1 MFDIS
6 PVDREGTTQIW
17 DYFVDFFDKNLK
29 KYLDVKSKGLY
40 KPAGLLLSVR
50 LKGGKICPKRH
61 YCF

>member
-6 PVDREGTTQIW
+6 PVDREGTPQIW
-17 DYFVDFFDKNLK
+17 DYFVDFLIKIKK

-40 KPAGLLLSVR
+40 KPAGLLLTVR
-50 LKGGKICPKRH
+50 LKGGKICPKRQ